1 MPVKHR
7 TKLLQACVG
16 RGRLAHLLLACF
28 IAAGAVGCSA
38 DSLVMGENRQAV
50 DPGAARRQV
59 VSAQGR
65 SIECWVVRSPGAA
78 RREPTAF
85 VLMLEGKGGRAEQW
99 IGEVAQSWGQRPVE
113 VWGMNY
119 PGFGGSDGP
128 ARMVDVVPAAL
139 AVFDTLKQTAG
150 ERPVFVHGASFG
162 TAPALAVAARRP
174 VGGLLLW
181 NPPPLRE
188 LILGNYGWWNLGLA
202 AGPVAARVPHEL
214 DSLDNASRSIA
225 PAVFVLAGADEII
238 PPAYQRRV
246 VDAYLGPERLIEM
259 PGAHHAD
266 PLPREAAVQLSE
278 GMDWLLSRASAVP

>member
-1 MPVKHR
+1 
-7 TKLLQACVG
+7 
-16 RGRLAHLLLACF
+16 
-28 IAAGAVGCSA
+28 
-38 DSLVMGENRQAV
+38 MGENRQTI
-50 DPGAARRQV
+50 DPGTARRQV
-59 VSAQGR
+59 VSADGR
-65 SIECWVVRSPGAA
+65 TIECWVVRSPGAA
-78 RREPTAF
+78 TREPMAF
-85 VLMLEGKGGRAEQW
+85 ELMLEGKGGRAEQW

-139 AVFDTLKQTAG
+139 AVFDTLKQNAG
-150 ERPVFVHGASFG
+150 DRPVFVQGASFG

-174 VGGLLLW
+174 VAGLLLW

-202 AGPVAARVPHEL
+202 AGPVAARVPPEL

-238 PPAYQRRV
+238 PPAYQRQL
-246 VDAYLGPERLIEM
+246 VDAYLGPKRLIEM

-266 PLPREAAVQLSE
+266 PLTREAAAQLDHD
-278 GMDWLLSRASAVP
+278 MDWLLLGAR